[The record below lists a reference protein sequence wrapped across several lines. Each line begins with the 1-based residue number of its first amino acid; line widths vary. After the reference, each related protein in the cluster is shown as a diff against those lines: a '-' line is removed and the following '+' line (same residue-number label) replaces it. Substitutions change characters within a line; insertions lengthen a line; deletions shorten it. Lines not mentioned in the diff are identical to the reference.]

1 MPAVGGGSG
10 CLWGGALPAI
20 HQAKVGS
27 DGGELDRQNSLP
39 VLQEAAGEGPDLM
52 AFYRAEELFTE
63 TPFLEVGGLPP
74 LKLQA
79 QRRHPAT
86 TFLMYRKLQQWAS

>member
-1 MPAVGGGSG
+1 MT
-10 CLWGGALPAI
+10 
-20 HQAKVGS
+20 
-27 DGGELDRQNSLP
+27 
-39 VLQEAAGEGPDLM
+39 
-52 AFYRAEELFTE
+52 FYRPQELFTE

-79 QRRHPAT
+79 QRRHPDT

>member
-1 MPAVGGGSG
+1 M
-10 CLWGGALPAI
+10 
-20 HQAKVGS
+20 KVGLRWRPCS
-27 DGGELDRQNSLP
+27 PLRQPSTHKPTLSLP
-39 VLQEAAGEGPDLM
+39 LLLQEAAAGEGPDLM
-52 AFYRAEELFTE
+52 AFYRPRELFTE

>member
-1 MPAVGGGSG
+1 
-10 CLWGGALPAI
+10 
-20 HQAKVGS
+20 
-27 DGGELDRQNSLP
+27 
-39 VLQEAAGEGPDLM
+39 M
-52 AFYRAEELFTE
+52 AFYRPRELFTE

-79 QRRHPAT
+79 QGRPPAT